1 MAQPNL
7 QKVSALKKVNVR
19 EGVVLR
25 PLEKTDATALLG
37 ILDDDPAIR
46 ERVGVAARLKSLQDV
61 GKLIDREK
69 NDPDIIRYVICEY
82 DKVVGMVNFWRA
94 GDYFGDKADPNDY
107 GFGYFLAKS
116 ARGKGV
122 VTSCLERLMDIATNS
137 LDVHAFA
144 VFCETDNTAS
154 SAVLEKV
161 GFKPTGDAWTEKDHG
176 WQEQKYQRDVTR

>member
-1 MAQPNL
+1 MVQPNL

-25 PLEKTDATALLG
+25 PLEKTDATALLDM
-37 ILDDDPAIR
+37 LDDDPSIR
-46 ERVGVAARLKSLQDV
+46 DRVGVAASMRSRQDV
-61 GKLIDREK
+61 QRVVDKEK
-69 NDPDIIRYVICEY
+69 ADPDIIRYVVLEKE
-82 DKVVGMVNFWRA
+82 KVVGMVSFWRA

-116 ARGKGV
+116 ARGKGI
-122 VTSCLERLMDIATNS
+122 VTSCLERLIDIATNN

-154 SAVLEKV
+154 SAVLKKV
-161 GFKPTGDAWTEKDHG
+161 GFEPTGDTWLEKDHG
-176 WQEQKYQRDVTR
+176 WLEQKYQRKIIR